1 MVVLSNYIIT
11 IGMYPKY
18 PILPAN
24 ISVRKLTE
32 SEDIDMKSGMK
43 MAKISAFETER
54 LELRFMTQEEWD
66 EIVINTM
73 FTDEFEL
80 LFAHEKSEEY
90 CEKISKPSYDK
101 VIYYSIH
108 HPITD
113 KLIGYV
119 GYNTTNSY
127 IEYYIIKEYRH
138 CGYAYEA
145 IRTLIEKLYDGTI
158 LGEPIEELHAWTL
171 WYNKP
176 SGQLLLKLGFH
187 STGFNIF
194 DDGTAGQFFTYGPG
208 TEEETA

>member
-1 MVVLSNYIIT
+1 
-11 IGMYPKY
+11 
-18 PILPAN
+18 
-24 ISVRKLTE
+24 
-32 SEDIDMKSGMK
+32 MKSGMG
-43 MAKISAFETER
+43 MAKISAFETDR

-80 LFAHEKSEEY
+80 LFVHEKSEEY
-90 CEKISKPSYDK
+90 CKKISKPSYDK

-138 CGYAYEA
+138 CGYV
-145 IRTLIEKLYDGTI
+145 
-158 LGEPIEELHAWTL
+158 
-171 WYNKP
+171 
-176 SGQLLLKLGFH
+176 
-187 STGFNIF
+187 
-194 DDGTAGQFFTYGPG
+194 
-208 TEEETA
+208 

>member
-1 MVVLSNYIIT
+1 MHLLAVICGLLLFNYIIA

-18 PILPAN
+18 PIVPAN

-32 SEDIDMKSGMK
+32 SEGIDMKSGMK
-43 MAKISAFETER
+43 MAKINAFETER

-73 FTDEFEL
+73 FTNEFEL
-80 LFAHEKSEEY
+80 LFAHEKSEEF

-101 VIYYSIH
+101 MIYYSIH
-108 HPITD
+108 HPTTD
-113 KLIGYV
+113 ELIGYV
-119 GYNTTNSY
+119 GYNTTISY

-138 CGYAYEA
+138 RGYAYEA
-145 IRTLIEKLYDGTI
+145 VRTLIEK
-158 LGEPIEELHAWTL
+158 LHAWTL

-176 SGQLLLKLGFH
+176 SGQLLLKLGFQ
-187 STGFNIF
+187 STGFRIF